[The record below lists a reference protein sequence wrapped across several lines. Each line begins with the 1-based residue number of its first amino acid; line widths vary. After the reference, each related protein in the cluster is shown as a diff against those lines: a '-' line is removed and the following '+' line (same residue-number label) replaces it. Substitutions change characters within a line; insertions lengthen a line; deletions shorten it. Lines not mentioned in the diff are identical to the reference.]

1 VYNYKNDCQ
10 CEILVGEIILIL
22 IMVPKL
28 TCHVFI
34 GGWTILFFID
44 KSVKVIFIVIQYSYG
59 CIISLAFDEY
69 EWIKRLKALILYYCS
84 IKDLTIRIIATLVYS
99 RRKVFT
105 SLEIL
110 VSLIEL
116 HGKFIEITSFF
127 FVICFFIMAKYVD
140 TM

>member
-1 VYNYKNDCQ
+1 MYNYKNDCQ

-28 TCHVFI
+28 TCHVS
-34 GGWTILFFID
+34 ILFFID
-44 KSVKVIFIVIQYSYG
+44 KSVKVIFIVIQYSYS

-84 IKDLTIRIIATLVYS
+84 IKDLTIRSIATLVYS

-116 HGKFIEITSFF
+116 HGKFIEITSF
-127 FVICFFIMAKYVD
+127 IL
-140 TM
+140 